1 MGVYDREYYRR
12 DVRPQPGTYGRGGWS
27 SVRMWSVN
35 TWLIVICVGVFVL
48 DAAFLPMRALPTGN
62 RQILEPYKNIPAE
75 MVAYSN
81 AQPERG
87 MISELGPDGQLH
99 QRPALIIPLVERG
112 TATQVGWEEVMIM
125 HFLESYLHFSTRFFL
140 WPHVEFWRLI
150 GFQFLHANLSHVL
163 FNMIGLY
170 FFGSLVEQYLGSKR
184 YLAFYLL
191 CGICGAV
198 MYLILNLGGY
208 LITMFVR
215 EPIRIPGLL
224 FNDPSTPLV
233 GASAGIFGVLMAGA
247 FIAPRELVYIFGLI
261 PIRLQ
266 TMAYL
271 LVGLA
276 LWTVIT
282 GGRNAGGEAGH
293 LGGAIA
299 GFYFIRHPYHLH
311 NFFDFL
317 GRADPTSHHY
327 RERRSSKAR
336 PRSAA
341 ARNVEIDRIL
351 AKIREEGMHS
361 LTDSEK
367 RTLSDASRE
376 GPPQ

>member
-1 MGVYDREYYRR
+1 
-12 DVRPQPGTYGRGGWS
+12 
-27 SVRMWSVN
+27 
-35 TWLIVICVGVFVL
+35 
-48 DAAFLPMRALPTGN
+48 
-62 RQILEPYKNIPAE
+62 
-75 MVAYSN
+75 
-81 AQPERG
+81 
-87 MISELGPDGQLH
+87 MISELGPDGKLH
-99 QRPALIIPLVERG
+99 QRPALIISLVERG
-112 TATQVGWEEVMIM
+112 TTTQVGWEEVMIM
-125 HFLESYLHFSTRFFL
+125 QFLERYLHFSTRFFL

-150 GFQFLHANLSHVL
+150 GFQFLHASFSHLL
-163 FNMIGLY
+163 FNMLGLY

-191 CGICGAV
+191 CGIFGAI
-198 MYLILNLGGY
+198 MYLALNLGGY
-208 LITMFVR
+208 LVTLFMH
-215 EPIRIPGLL
+215 ESIRIPGLL
-224 FNDPSTPLV
+224 FNDTSTPLV

-247 FIAPRELVYIFGLI
+247 YIAPRELVYIFGLI

-276 LWTVIT
+276 LWTIIT

-293 LGGAIA
+293 LGGAVA

-327 RERRSSKAR
+327 RHRRDANRGSRSAKAR
-336 PRSAA
+336 H
-341 ARNVEIDRIL
+341 VEIDRIL
-351 AKIREEGMHS
+351 AKIREQGMHS

-376 GPPQ
+376 GTG